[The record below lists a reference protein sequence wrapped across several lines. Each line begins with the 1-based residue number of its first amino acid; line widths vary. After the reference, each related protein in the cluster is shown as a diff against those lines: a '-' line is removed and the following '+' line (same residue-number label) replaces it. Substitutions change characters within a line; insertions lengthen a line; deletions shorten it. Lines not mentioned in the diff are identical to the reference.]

1 MPEQKVDSYARRLD
15 RPVQQAV
22 HDNSAA
28 GTEKRYGSLAKD
40 FTDADSLR
48 RLAGAIRQHS
58 IENLDT
64 YLEQAEASLTRNGA
78 HVHYAVTADDAC
90 RAVSD
95 ILKKAGAKKIVKS
108 KSMISEEIHLND
120 HLATQGIESV
130 ETDLGEFI
138 VQLAGRGRA
147 PGRRQIDGA
156 PIR

>member
-95 ILKKAGAKKIVKS
+95 ILKKLEQKRS
-108 KSMISEEIHLND
+108 LNP
-120 HLATQGIESV
+120 
-130 ETDLGEFI
+130 
-138 VQLAGRGRA
+138 RA
-147 PGRRQIDGA
+147 
-156 PIR
+156 

>member
-64 YLEQAEASLTRNGA
+64 YLEQLDRADFVLLAEPGM
-78 HVHYAVTADDAC
+78 
-90 RAVSD
+90 SD
-95 ILKKAGAKKIVKS
+95 LDS
-108 KSMISEEIHLND
+108 RLPS
-120 HLATQGIESV
+120 TP
-130 ETDLGEFI
+130 
-138 VQLAGRGRA
+138 LAGPILEAVRA
-147 PGRRQIDGA
+147 RPEFVQIAALPAIGGKQILLFEKQRYSPALRQRPG
-156 PIR
+156 P